1 MLSNSSVE
9 TRDSSIQILD
19 TFITQLDFQSNSNP
33 LGAADASVISL
44 AAASA
49 VILATKIHE
58 IRPLCTV
65 SVNDLFQ
72 VCDATDY
79 SHENCLLL
87 ESYLLTVSRSTS
99 KSLLQ
104 NSSGTSCP
112 PSSQIFRILRR
123 NSSSTLRDG
132 YS

>member
-65 SVNDLFQ
+65 SVNDLFRIYF
-72 VCDATDY
+72 T
-79 SHENCLLL
+79 
-87 ESYLLTVSRSTS
+87 TVFTF
-99 KSLLQ
+99 
-104 NSSGTSCP
+104 GT
-112 PSSQIFRILRR
+112 
-123 NSSSTLRDG
+123 
-132 YS
+132 

>member
-65 SVNDLFQ
+65 RYTLVLPLFPQ
-72 VCDATDY
+72 
-79 SHENCLLL
+79 
-87 ESYLLTVSRSTS
+87 RQP
-99 KSLLQ
+99 LQ
-104 NSSGTSCP
+104 ITTN
-112 PSSQIFRILRR
+112 R
-123 NSSSTLRDG
+123 
-132 YS
+132 